1 MRSSLKISFLFIFFL
16 MVALFSNELF
26 ARENKG
32 SSRIATSS
40 AEVKVN
46 IKSQNLDFFPDKN
59 YAVFSGGVVLHY
71 GETNLSSELMQV
83 YFDAVKGGFSK
94 NATSSGSSS
103 TPKSEISR
111 VEFTKPV
118 KIVTV
123 DKVATANSGVYD
135 VPSNNITLN
144 DNVVLKENGSVA
156 KGEKL
161 VLNTETNVAKFIGSS
176 SNGGRVSGKLSNDKD

>member
-1 MRSSLKISFLFIFFL
+1 MRSSLKISFLSILFIGL
-16 MVALFSNELF
+16 GLFSNDSF

-32 SSRIATSS
+32 SSKIATSS
-40 AEVKVN
+40 DEVKVN

-59 YAVFSGGVVLHY
+59 YAIFSGGVVLQY
-71 GETNLSSELMQV
+71 GETDLSSELMQV

-135 VPSNNITLN
+135 VPTNNITLN
-144 DNVVLKENGSVA
+144 DNVILKENGSIA

-161 VLNTETNVAKFIGSS
+161 VFNTETNVAKFIGSS
-176 SNGGRVSGKLSNDKD
+176 STGGRVSGKLSNDKN

>member
-1 MRSSLKISFLFIFFL
+1 MRSSLKISFLSIFFL
-16 MVALFSNELF
+16 GVALLSNELF

-32 SSRIATSS
+32 SSRIASSS

-59 YAVFSGGVVLHY
+59 YAIFSGGVVLQY

-83 YFDAVKGGFSK
+83 YFDAVKGGV
-94 NATSSGSSS
+94 SSGSSS

-161 VLNTETNVAKFIGSS
+161 VFNTETNVAKFIGNS